1 MTSLDYAI
9 TALLALAPISEL
21 RGAIP
26 YAYLRGAP
34 LLQAAVMGAVI
45 NALVGPI
52 AFTFL
57 ETLHRLLYRHLAW
70 YVSLFDRFV
79 ERTRRKVEPKVE
91 RYGYWGIFLFVAV
104 PFPLTGAWT
113 GTLGAWL
120 LGLDK
125 KRSLL
130 AVFGGVALSAIIVT
144 TIIALGAGEHSIFIK
159 HF

>member
-1 MTSLDYAI
+1 MS
-9 TALLALAPISEL
+9 TADLFISILLALAPISEL

-26 YAYLRGAP
+26 YAYFRGAP
-34 LLQAAVMGAVI
+34 LVQAALLGAGF
-45 NALVGPI
+45 NALIAPI
-52 AFTFL
+52 AYAFL
-57 ETLHRLLYRHLAW
+57 STLHRFFYRHLAW

-79 ERTRRKVEPKVE
+79 ERARRKVEAKVE

-104 PFPLTGAWT
+104 PLPFTGAWT
-113 GTLGAWL
+113 GTLGAWV

-130 AVFGGVALSAIIVT
+130 AVFGGVMLSALIVT
-144 TIIALGAGEHSIFIK
+144 AIIALGFTETSIFIK

>member
-26 YAYLRGAP
+26 YAFIQGAP
-34 LLQAAVMGAVI
+34 LLQAAVMGAAI

-57 ETLHRLLYRHLAW
+57 ETLHLLLYRHLAW

-79 ERTRRKVEPKVE
+79 ERTRRKVEHKVE

-104 PFPLTGAWT
+104 PLPFTGAWT

-144 TIIALGAGEHSIFIK
+144 AIIALGFGEHSIFIK

>member
-26 YAYLRGAP
+26 YAYIQGAP
-34 LLQAAVMGAVI
+34 LLEAAVMGAAI

-57 ETLHRLLYRHLAW
+57 ETLHHLLYRHLTW
-70 YVSLFDRFV
+70 YVALFDRFV
-79 ERTRRKVEPKVE
+79 ERTRRKVERKVE

-104 PFPLTGAWT
+104 PLPLTGAWT

-125 KRSLL
+125 KRTLL

-144 TIIALGAGEHSIFIK
+144 TVIALGFGEHSIFIK

>member
-26 YAYLRGAP
+26 YAYIQGAP
-34 LLQAAVMGAVI
+34 LLQAAVMGAAI

-57 ETLHRLLYRHLAW
+57 ETLHHLLYRHLAW

-79 ERTRRKVEPKVE
+79 ERTRRKVERKVE

-104 PFPLTGAWT
+104 PLPLTGAWT

-125 KRSLL
+125 KRTLL

-144 TIIALGAGEHSIFIK
+144 TVIALGFGEHSIFIK

>member
-1 MTSLDYAI
+1 MTSIDLGI
-9 TALLALAPISEL
+9 TVLLALAPISEL

-26 YAYLRGAP
+26 YAFYRGMP
-34 LLQAAVMGAVI
+34 LGEAAVLAALV

-52 AFTFL
+52 AYTFL
-57 ETLHRLLYRHLAW
+57 STVHRLLYRHLHW
-70 YVSLFDRFV
+70 YVCLFDRFV
-79 ERTRRKVEPKVE
+79 ERARKKVEKKVN

-113 GTLGAWL
+113 GTLGAWI
-120 LGLDK
+120 LGLDT

-144 TIIALGAGEHSIFIK
+144 AIIALGFGEHSIFIK

>member
-1 MTSLDYAI
+1 MS
-9 TALLALAPISEL
+9 TADLFISILLALAPISEL

-26 YAYLRGAP
+26 YAYFRGAP
-34 LLQAAVMGAVI
+34 LVQAALLGAAF
-45 NALVGPI
+45 NALIAPI
-52 AFTFL
+52 AYAFL
-57 ETLHRLLYRHLAW
+57 STLHRFLYRHLAW

-79 ERTRRKVEPKVE
+79 ERARRKVEAKVE

-104 PFPLTGAWT
+104 PLPFTGAWT
-113 GTLGAWL
+113 GTLGAWV

-130 AVFGGVALSAIIVT
+130 AVFGGVMLSALIVT
-144 TIIALGAGEHSIFIK
+144 AIIALGFTETSIFIK

>member
-1 MTSLDYAI
+1 MTSLDLLI
-9 TALLALAPISEL
+9 TILLALAPISEL

-26 YAYLRGAP
+26 YAYIQGAP
-34 LLQAAVMGAVI
+34 LLQAALLGAAV

-57 ETLHRLLYRHLAW
+57 ETLHHLLYRHLAW
-70 YVSLFDRFV
+70 YVTLFDRFV
-79 ERTRRKVEPKVE
+79 ERTRRKVERKVE

-125 KRSLL
+125 RRSLL

-144 TIIALGAGEHSIFIK
+144 TIIALGFGEHSIFIK